1 MTDIVER
8 LRGKVPMAWGD
19 EGFMLVDEDAVLC
32 SFTEAADEIERLRG
46 IVAYQE
52 SRLSVIGHL
61 ASRDEDKR
69 VARLEAAIEL
79 IVQESNAMKQLK
91 MATDALGRAVK

>member
-1 MTDIVER
+1 MTDIVEQ
-8 LRGKVPMAWGD
+8 LRTFDTRTMDAWGIC
-19 EGFMLVDEDAVLC
+19 E
-32 SFTEAADEIERLRG
+32 EAADEIERLRN

>member
-8 LRGKVPMAWGD
+8 LRATQDDWPAC
-19 EGFMLVDEDAVLC
+19 LVVLEQ
-32 SFTEAADEIERLRG
+32 EAADEIERLRG

-52 SRLSVIGHL
+52 SRLSVISHI
-61 ASRDEDKR
+61 ASRDDDKR

-79 IVQESNAMKQLK
+79 IVQESNAIKQLK
-91 MATDALGRAVK
+91 MATDALGRAVG

>member
-1 MTDIVER
+1 MGPSFIEAGR
-8 LRGKVPMAWGD
+8 IREIREELKKLRSEFEKLQAESVQ
-19 EGFMLVDEDAVLC
+19 
-32 SFTEAADEIERLRG
+32 EIERLQG
-46 IVAYQE
+46 IIAYQE

-69 VARLEAAIEL
+69 VQRLEAAIEL

>member
-1 MTDIVER
+1 MLDLVER
-8 LRGKVPMAWGD
+8 LRDYKARD
-19 EGFMLVDEDAVLC
+19 CC
-32 SFTEAADEIERLRG
+32 SMRREAADEIERLRN

-52 SRLSVIGHL
+52 SRLSVISHL
-61 ASRDEDKR
+61 ASRNDEGR

>member
-1 MTDIVER
+1 MIDIVER
-8 LRGKVPMAWGD
+8 LRNEEPDFEVYH
-19 EGFMLVDEDAVLC
+19 L
-32 SFTEAADEIERLRG
+32 AADEIERLRN
-46 IVAYQE
+46 IVDYQE

-61 ASRDEDKR
+61 ASRNDEGR